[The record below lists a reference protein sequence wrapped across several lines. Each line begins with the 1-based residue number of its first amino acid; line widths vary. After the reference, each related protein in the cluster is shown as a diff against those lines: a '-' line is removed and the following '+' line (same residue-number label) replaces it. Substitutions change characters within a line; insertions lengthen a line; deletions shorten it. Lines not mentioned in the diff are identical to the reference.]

1 MGNFFKNEPKIL
13 KLIVKSSYISYIN
26 MHLEKKLL
34 I

>member
-1 MGNFFKNEPKIL
+1 MVNFFNNGPKCL
-13 KLIVKSSYISYIN
+13 KFVVRVRIYHNIN